1 MISIASGSTGV
12 PPQIPGHPRRSFH
25 KQTPGVQRGTPGTT
39 GEDAYA
45 SQSTPSRFMR
55 LGKIAACT
63 LAVIFTTVTAHAQ
76 TTDFQVYRGTQ
87 VPPEVE
93 RIYEKGLKFLVAAQN
108 ADGSFPGQYG
118 TEPGVVGM
126 ALMTMLAHGDDPNHG
141 PYAKTIKNCIEYILK
156 QRNESNGY
164 IGSSMYNH
172 GFATLALA
180 ESYGAVADD
189 RIAPAL
195 KKAVELILTS
205 QDKNKFHGWRYS
217 PEAQDADSTVSG
229 ACFVALIA
237 ARNAGV
243 KVPDKNIEDAM
254 KFYTDCQSPDGGIGY
269 MPRSGGHG
277 NATTAIGVAAYAY
290 ARKKDAPTF
299 IKALKAMKGGDDGN
313 GGGYPF
319 YYDYYA
325 AQGFFQGDFKAWQVW
340 NDKQVKRLA
349 EMQND
354 DGAWDAGLGPATCT
368 ALALLS
374 IALNYRYLPIYER

>member
-1 MISIASGSTGV
+1 MSIV
-12 PPQIPGHPRRSFH
+12 L
-25 KQTPGVQRGTPGTT
+25 
-39 GEDAYA
+39 
-45 SQSTPSRFMR
+45 RFTV
-55 LGKIAACT
+55 AACA
-63 LAVIFTTVTAHAQ
+63 LVFVAPAAVRAQ
-76 TTDFQVYRGTQ
+76 TADFQVYRGTQ

-93 RIYEKGLKFLVAAQN
+93 RIYEKGLKFLVAAQS

-126 ALMTMLAHGDDPNHG
+126 ALMAMLAHGDDPNHG
-141 PYAKTIKNCIEYILK
+141 PYSKTIKNCIDYILK
-156 QRNESNGY
+156 RRNEENGY

-205 QDKNKFHGWRYS
+205 QEKNKFKAWRYS
-217 PEAQDADSTVSG
+217 PDAQDADSTVSG

-237 ARNAGV
+237 ARNAGL
-243 KVPDKNIEDAM
+243 KVPDQNIEDAL
-254 KFYTDCQSPDGGIGY
+254 KFYTDCQNVGDGGIGY
-269 MPRSGGHG
+269 MPRSGSHG
-277 NATTAIGVAAYAY
+277 GATTAIGVAAYSY

-299 IKALKAMKGGDDGN
+299 VKALKAMKADENGS

-319 YYDYYA
+319 YYEYYA
-325 AQGFFQGDFKAWQVW
+325 AQGFFQGDFKAWQPW
-340 NDKQVKRLA
+340 NERQVKRLA

-368 ALALLS
+368 ALGLLS